1 MAYSCTN
8 WDRVSGSG
16 GTTADVVVVTEEE
29 EEEEDEDSAVGVVV
43 DDSITSVEAV
53 AVSWSLLL

>member
-29 EEEEDEDSAVGVVV
+29 EGEDEDSAVGVVDV
-43 DDSITSVEAV
+43 VVDSITSVEAV
-53 AVSWSLLL
+53 AVSWSL

>member
-29 EEEEDEDSAVGVVV
+29 EEDEDSAAGVDVVV
-43 DDSITSVEAV
+43 DSITSDEAV
-53 AVSWSLLL
+53 AVSWSLF

>member
-16 GTTADVVVVTEEE
+16 GTTADVVVVTEEGDDD
-29 EEEEDEDSAVGVVV
+29 DEDSAVGVDVV
-43 DDSITSVEAV
+43 VDSITSVEAV

>member
-29 EEEEDEDSAVGVVV
+29 EGEDEDSAVGVVV